1 MLSFLSIPIAGYL
14 GTLVVGRVDNLGS
27 ALLGGAL
34 VGAIVGTAQAFASRG
49 RLRKVAWPLATAI
62 GMSAGVALGMLAVGY
77 RTGLGDLVVAGLITG
92 AAVGVAQAIA
102 LPAGARMRW
111 LWLPITAALWP
122 LAWTITTLSG
132 IKVDEQFIV
141 FGASGAFVYTV
152 LAGFALQ
159 VLVKTPVTPK
169 AVSTPELIAH

>member
-14 GTLVVGRVDNLGS
+14 GTFVVGRVDNLGS

-34 VGAIVGTAQAFASRG
+34 VGAIVGSAQAFASRG

-62 GMSAGVALGMLAVGY
+62 GMSAGVALGTLAVGY
-77 RTGLGDLVVAGLITG
+77 RTGLGDLVVVGLITG
-92 AAVGVAQAIA
+92 VAVGVAQAIA
-102 LPAGARMRW
+102 LPAGALRW
-111 LWLPITAALWP
+111 LWLPISAALWP

-132 IKVDEQFIV
+132 IKVDEQFII
-141 FGASGAFVYTV
+141 FGASGAVVYTV

-159 VLVKTPVTPK
+159 VLVKTPVTSK